1 MGALVGLP
9 FAALA
14 VLLWRAKNQFNGMV
28 VEHTDVV

>member
-1 MGALVGLP
+1 LVGLP

-28 VEHTDVV
+28 VGNTDAG